1 MLFFIL
7 NLASK
12 EQFSLIFRTDQ
23 AYQFK
28 FWRWGMMVKEEQ
40 VRPGE
45 RPLQRCLRIQAGLW
59 RRRQIGRSI
68 WW

>member
-1 MLFFIL
+1 MTEVIKQGEI
-7 NLASK
+7 NCTEA
-12 EQFSLIFRTDQ
+12 
-23 AYQFK
+23 QFK

-45 RPLQRCLRIQAGLW
+45 IPLQRCLRIQAGLW

-68 WW
+68 RW